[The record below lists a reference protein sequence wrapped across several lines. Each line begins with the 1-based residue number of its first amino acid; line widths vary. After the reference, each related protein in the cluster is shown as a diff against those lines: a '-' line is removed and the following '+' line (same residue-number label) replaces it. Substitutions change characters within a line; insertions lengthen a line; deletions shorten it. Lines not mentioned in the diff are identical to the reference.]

1 MLKYFSNPYVACTI
15 VFIALCV
22 NYAANRPYPVIQEVV
37 INKTDKIDLLIK
49 ERGRRYDS
57 KYFMITDQN
66 KIYQFPQI
74 GNEGIDIVKD
84 YKQGDFFQSLRFQY
98 NTENCAIINNRQFC
112 SLSRV
117 IQGQY
122 YSQKYN
128 KFYDIQHPTDFDKFM
143 AYFGTYLDYFSF
155 YVIMCCIFFVAKRY
169 SMIGKS
175 L

>member
-1 MLKYFSNPYVACTI
+1 MHNP
-15 VFIALCV
+15 
-22 NYAANRPYPVIQEVV
+22 
-37 INKTDKIDLLIK
+37 NKTTLHQQFTIIAISVCMGCLFLFWYSQRWQSHLINKIDLHEQSLSIHYLNSGK
-49 ERGRRYDS
+49 
-57 KYFMITDQN
+57 
-66 KIYQFPQI
+66 KIY
-74 GNEGIDIVKD
+74 IDYRELHKVNLNCK
-84 YKQGDFFQSLRFQY
+84 GSLSY
-98 NTENCAIINNRQFC
+98 INNRQFC

-155 YVIMCCIFFVAKRY
+155 YVIMCCVFFVAKRY